1 MKTGGIKIKK
11 GLSDY
16 IFDTA
21 NTLFM
26 LVIVAI
32 MLIPMIHVFS
42 VSLSTGE
49 EVLKGGLF
57 LYPRGLSW
65 KAYEKVF
72 SDSLI
77 GTAYLNTI
85 LYAVSHT
92 VLVLLLTA
100 MVAYPLSVSNFV
112 MKKQITVFLTIT
124 MFISGGTIPTYILMQ
139 NLHLINNRLV
149 MIIPF
154 AVGAYNVILFRTFFQ
169 GIDSGIRESAYMDG
183 AGEFRILFQIILPLS
198 KAILATIALF
208 TMVGKWNEWFN
219 ALIYLNES
227 VKYPLQMVLRK
238 LIFMPQGYDS
248 VDPALAQMFRDKAL
262 VPQSLQM
269 ATIVVITIPIL
280 CVYPFVQKHFAKG
293 VFVGSIKG

>member
-1 MKTGGIKIKK
+1 MKTNRSKIKK
-11 GLSDY
+11 STGDY
-16 IFDTA
+16 IFDSL
-21 NTLFM
+21 NVLFM
-26 LVIVAI
+26 LIVVVI
-32 MLIPMIHVFS
+32 MLLPMIHVVS
-42 VSLSTGE
+42 VSFSTGS

-57 LYPRGLSW
+57 LYPKGFST

-72 SDSLI
+72 SDKLI

-85 LYAVSHT
+85 LYAVAHT

-112 MKKQITVFLTIT
+112 MKKQVTVFLTIT
-124 MFISGGTIPTYILMQ
+124 MFISGGTIPTYVLMQ

-149 MIIPF
+149 MILPF

-208 TMVGKWNEWFN
+208 TMVGKWNEWFS
-219 ALIYLNES
+219 ALIYLNEET
-227 VKYPLQMVLRK
+227 KYPLQMVLRK
-238 LIFMPQGYDS
+238 LIFLPQGYDS
-248 VDPALAQMFRDKAL
+248 VDPTLAQMFRDKSL

-269 ATIVVITIPIL
+269 ATIVVITLPIL
-280 CVYPFVQKHFAKG
+280 CVYPFVQKYFAKG